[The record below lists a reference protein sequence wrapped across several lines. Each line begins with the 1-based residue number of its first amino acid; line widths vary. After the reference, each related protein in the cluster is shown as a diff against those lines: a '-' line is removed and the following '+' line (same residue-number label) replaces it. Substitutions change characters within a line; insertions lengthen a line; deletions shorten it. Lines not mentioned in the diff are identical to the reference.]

1 MRFNL
6 TREAFLKPLQQVVNV
21 VERRQTLP
29 VLSNLLVQVENGQ
42 LSVKGT
48 DLEVELTARTAVDNS
63 QDGEVTIPARK
74 LFDIVR
80 ALPDGSKISLS
91 HTGDKVTIQAGKSRY
106 TLATLPAKDFPE
118 NDQLAIIERI
128 KVPEAA
134 LKELIERTAFAMAQQ
149 DVRYYLNGLLFDL
162 KGKTLRCVS
171 TDGHRLALCET
182 ELHESI
188 ENRKQIIMPR
198 KGVLELQRL
207 LEDGDGEIVLEV
219 GNNHLR
225 VSRSDVTFSTKLI
238 EGKFPDYEAVIPIGA
253 DKEIRINRELFRNA
267 LQRAAILSNEKFK
280 GVKLDINLTVLNIV
294 AHNPEQEEAQEEI
307 EIESAIE
314 GISIGFNVNYL
325 LEALSALREDTII
338 IMLRDGNSSALVR
351 EASHERSRHVVM
363 PLRL

>member
-1 MRFNL
+1 MRFSL
-6 TREAFLKPLQQVVNV
+6 SREAFLKPLQQVVNV

-29 VLSNLLVQVENGQ
+29 VLSNLLVHVENGQ
-42 LSVKGT
+42 LSLKGT
-48 DLEVELTARTAVDNS
+48 DLEVELTSRSVVDDS

-80 ALPDGSKISLS
+80 ALPDGSKITIS
-91 HTGDKVTIQAGKSRY
+91 HSGDKATIQTGKSRY

-118 NDQLAIIERI
+118 NDQLAIMERI
-128 KVPEAA
+128 RVPEAA

-182 ELHESI
+182 ELHESV

-307 EIESAIE
+307 EIESAID

>member
-1 MRFNL
+1 MRFSL
-6 TREAFLKPLQQVVNV
+6 SREAFLKPLQQVVNV

-29 VLSNLLVQVENGQ
+29 VLSNLLVQVENGL
-42 LSVKGT
+42 LSLKGT
-48 DLEVELTARTAVDNS
+48 DLEVELTARTAVENA

-80 ALPDGSKISLS
+80 ALPDGSTITITHS
-91 HTGDKVTIQAGKSRY
+91 GDKATIQTGKSRY

-118 NDQLAIIERI
+118 NDQLAIMERI
-128 KVPEAA
+128 RVPEAA

-162 KGKTLRCVS
+162 KDKILRCVS

-182 ELHESI
+182 ELSETV
-188 ENRKQIIMPR
+188 ENRKQIILPR

-207 LEDGDGEIVLEV
+207 LEEGDSEIELEV

-225 VSRSDVTFSTKLI
+225 INRSDVTFTTKLI

-253 DKEIRINRELFRNA
+253 DKEVKVNRELLRNA

-280 GVKLDINLTVLNIV
+280 GVKLDINPGVLNIV

-307 EIESAIE
+307 EIESIIE

-325 LEALSALREDTII
+325 LEALSALREDIVLI
-338 IMLRDGNSSALVR
+338 KLRDGNSSALVR